1 MVFDGQEELVDI
13 TLATRELDP
22 DGLGSKLARLDI
34 LGKASDGSIIN
45 IEVQIANQYDMDK
58 RTMFY
63 WARLYQGQLQKGQ
76 SYKSLSRTV
85 TINVLDYRLL
95 PGENKYHSM
104 YSLYEH
110 QTHHRLNRDMEMHF
124 LELPKWKEHRPE
136 VKSRLDKWVV
146 YLCNTDPLEMEDI
159 AMSEPAIRKALREE
173 EIFLKQ
179 DKERYLYEMREK
191 ALWDEVSQLSGAR
204 DEGLKEGL
212 KEGER
217 KKASEIAIRLLQRG
231 VSVAEIAEMTGLAE
245 AEIVKL
251 RH

>member
-1 MVFDGQEELVDI
+1 MLNFLNAILVLDGQEELVDI

-22 DGLGSKLARLDI
+22 DGLESKLARLDI

-124 LELPKWKEHRPE
+124 LE
-136 VKSRLDKWVV
+136 
-146 YLCNTDPLEMEDI
+146 
-159 AMSEPAIRKALREE
+159 
-173 EIFLKQ
+173 
-179 DKERYLYEMREK
+179 
-191 ALWDEVSQLSGAR
+191 
-204 DEGLKEGL
+204 
-212 KEGER
+212 
-217 KKASEIAIRLLQRG
+217 
-231 VSVAEIAEMTGLAE
+231 
-245 AEIVKL
+245 
-251 RH
+251 